1 MKPPCKNCNHAES
14 DHAGDRGHIDTLP
27 CWHGA
32 ATGNGCDCRNYIPKE
47 NHYHGKVE
55 SYTEEL
61 C

>member
-32 ATGNGCDCRNYIPKE
+32 ATGNGCDCRNYEPK
-47 NHYHGKVE
+47 
-55 SYTEEL
+55 S
-61 C
+61 